1 MNAEKLSRR
10 DEIARTLADQMSQ
23 GVAPWKR
30 PWTAETRRPHNP
42 ISGAEYRGENWFWL
56 TLCGGG
62 AWATF
67 NQIVAAG
74 GTVKKGAKGQ
84 AIFFWQ
90 PTDPKTA
97 DGAKPPDA
105 KAEPLKRGLIQ
116 KTYIVFNIEAD
127 TEGLDLAKLCPPELV
142 RSEVERHAH
151 AEAIIETWAATLKGG
166 LTFGGDRAYYS
177 PSSDS
182 VRLPVQARFA
192 SDGEYYATA
201 FHEFAHATAPRMK
214 RKVGTLTDPKAYAF
228 EELVAELA
236 AAYLCAEVGID
247 GQVQHA
253 EYLSSWS
260 KMLASDPSAFQKA
273 ASAAQKA
280 ADLVLS
286 AEAATMQEA
295 A

>member
-1 MNAEKLSRR
+1 MHPEKLSRR

-74 GTVKKGAKGQ
+74 GTVKKGAKGH

-90 PTDPKTA
+90 PTGPKKA
-97 DGAKPPDA
+97 DGAKPSDA
-105 KAEPLKRGLIQ
+105 KAEPLKRGFIQ

-127 TEGLDLAKLCPPELV
+127 TEGLDLANLCPKATV

-151 AEAIIETWAATLKGG
+151 AEAIIEAWAATLKGG
-166 LTFGGDRAYYS
+166 LTFGGGRAYYS

-182 VRLPVQARFA
+182 VRLPVQESFA
-192 SDGEYYATA
+192 SDCEYYATA
-201 FHEFAHATAPRMK
+201 FHEFAHATAPRLK
-214 RKVGTLTDPKAYAF
+214 RKVGTLADLKAYAF

-260 KMLASDPSAFQKA
+260 KMLADDPSAFQKA

-286 AEAATMQEA
+286 AAAATMQEA